1 MEKAGQVLAVEAESN
16 DVLTFTTDQTL
27 FFPDAV
33 SAWKCGRGMIYVV
46 NALHEIRLAAA
57 LEVEPTLLSR
67 FHFSVSKSK
76 LAHANTKT
84 F

>member
-1 MEKAGQVLAVEAESN
+1 MEAESN
-16 DVLTFTTDQTL
+16 DVLTFTTDQTPPP
-27 FFPDAV
+27 FPRPHAV

-46 NALHEIRLAAA
+46 NALHQIHLAAA

-67 FHFSVSKSK
+67 FHFSVSMSK
-76 LAHANTKT
+76 LAHANTNT